1 MNSNFLKKI
10 IASTLVFSLTLSV
23 GVNVIN
29 KTQVVQAED
38 YDSVRS
44 PMKKISISG
53 KTSFN
58 GKPAVTIKVPAGMK
72 IKDVSID
79 NEPHDDI
86 DEILQGDTV
95 IIYGLRNGVTYN
107 NLVLELEGFNNV
119 DYYYTINPF
128 SINGAAQNPS
138 SNVVVA
144 PQNTQA
150 LQDYLRNV
158 YKNVF
163 NREIDNQGLNYW
175 TNKLATD
182 QIDLEDFFKNLLS
195 ENEFKTVAPTV
206 EAKIKKLYVGI
217 FQREADQGGFNFWV
231 SKYKQELREEGNER
245 EALRDVIDSMTDGQE
260 FKQLLIKLGLND

>member
-1 MNSNFLKKI
+1 MNSNFIKKI
-10 IASTLVFSLTLSV
+10 IASTLIFSLTLSV

-29 KTQVVQAED
+29 KPQIAQAED
-38 YDSVRS
+38 YDSVRT
-44 PMKKISISG
+44 PMKSISISA
-53 KTSFN
+53 KTTFR
-58 GKPAVTIKVPAGMK
+58 GRPAVTIKVPAGMK

-95 IIYGLRNGVTYN
+95 IIYGLRNGVNYN

-119 DYYYTINPF
+119 DYYYTIAPF
-128 SINGAAQNPS
+128 SINGTSQNS
-138 SNVVVA
+138 STNPVA

-195 ENEFKTVAPTV
+195 ENEFRTVAPTV

-231 SKYKQELREEGNER
+231 SKYREELREEGNER
-245 EALRDVIDSMTDGQE
+245 EALREVIDSMTDGQE